1 MREKKICLR
10 IWLASAFQVISKEVK
25 KHILRHNWIL
35 RHTCCINNPHC
46 QSCGIIMFMCKC
58 YIVISVTLVGPS
70 LDVLFLLFALIL
82 SGLYEKPR
90 RNKDW
95 VKEKEAHRKMWVRT
109 LLFWLHVLLS
119 MSLFV
124 AFFVYSLPLPKWRTC

>member
-90 RNKDW
+90 RNK
-95 VKEKEAHRKMWVRT
+95 EKKAHRKMWART
-109 LLFWLHVLLS
+109 SLFWLHVLLS

-124 AFFVYSLPLPKWRTC
+124 AFFVYSLSLPKWRTC